1 MAPDIRCLNY
11 AAYRAEVVVQ
21 DNTLAYAQNIHGM
34 WDIDRYVNLLMGEIP
49 RLTDDAD
56 SYGPRGKTSSP
67 MWISQPRSAPPT
79 PRCSLL
85 TAPAPPTRPLP
96 AGKHARL
103 PFCILCCK
111 GGFFMALFQNGVD
124 VSRYQGSIN
133 WTQVAAAGK
142 QFAIVRVG
150 SSNSG
155 GLYVDPYFLQNVTG
169 AHSAGL
175 RVGAY
180 YYTYARTR
188 AAVASELTAFLNML
202 EGIKL
207 EYPVFVDVE
216 DASLTSLGR
225 AELTSLVQYAMDI
238 LYQRKWYA
246 GWYSYT
252 NYINSYL
259 NAGALANYP
268 LWVADYRAT
277 LGYTGAYTMWQ
288 YSGSGTVSGISG
300 ACDLNRSYKNF
311 LPEIQ
316 AGGYNNYGAASP
328 SVQKVDGYKL
338 VVFNAR
344 CEYFYTSN
352 LNDVVGYL
360 PLGNYCVTGQTTAKY
375 EGYDWVT
382 FKYQG
387 EEYWTALLGDRN
399 RLEKCECN
407 CN

>member
-1 MAPDIRCLNY
+1 
-11 AAYRAEVVVQ
+11 
-21 DNTLAYAQNIHGM
+21 
-34 WDIDRYVNLLMGEIP
+34 
-49 RLTDDAD
+49 
-56 SYGPRGKTSSP
+56 
-67 MWISQPRSAPPT
+67 
-79 PRCSLL
+79 
-85 TAPAPPTRPLP
+85 
-96 AGKHARL
+96 
-103 PFCILCCK
+103 
-111 GGFFMALFQNGVD
+111 MALFQNGID

-216 DASLTSLGR
+216 DSSLTSLGR

-259 NAGALANYP
+259 NAGALVDYP

-300 ACDLNRSYKNF
+300 ACDLNRSYKDF
-311 LPEIQ
+311 LPK
-316 AGGYNNYGAASP
+316 YRLAATTTTGP
-328 SVQKVDGYKL
+328 PAL
-338 VVFNAR
+338 R
-344 CEYFYTSN
+344 C
-352 LNDVVGYL
+352 
-360 PLGNYCVTGQTTAKY
+360 K
-375 EGYDWVT
+375 
-382 FKYQG
+382 K
-387 EEYWTALLGDRN
+387 
-399 RLEKCECN
+399 
-407 CN
+407 